1 MTLLDG
7 WKQGRL
13 GELCSIEIGGTPS
26 RGVEAYWDSA
36 HDSSNVWLVFDSVC
50 GYTEAQI

>member
-7 WKQGRL
+7 WTHRL
-13 GELCSIEIGGTPS
+13 GELCIEIGGTPS

-36 HDSSNVWLVFDSVC
+36 HDIL
-50 GYTEAQI
+50 E